1 METVPPEEKF
11 FQEVVGYPELKR
23 LFMKSVVSKDPV
35 HILLTGPP
43 ASSKSLFLLKLV
55 EGLDNAYF
63 IDAVGASGP
72 GMVEYMFSND
82 VKYLLID
89 EIDKMK
95 KNDQAALL
103 NVMETGIL
111 SETKLKGKT
120 RHKKMSLWIF
130 ATSNEVEKL
139 SKPLR
144 SRFMELHLNE
154 YSFDEFVEICQR
166 LLNKKYRLP
175 AEVSDRIAYLVW
187 NRMKSRDIRDVLKI
201 AKLSRTTSDAEF
213 WLSGPDNIQ
222 YMAQFRIVQQFI
234 HKSPYDLSSYSF
246 RCPFAPML
254 LLYYIII
261 HKWRYKCE
269 TEFSYPVQES
279 IRCFF
284 RKPFFPLFF
293 K

>member
-1 METVPPEEKF
+1 MFKNLFRRFTSMETVPPEEKF

-201 AKLSRTTSDAEF
+201 AKLSRTTSDAE
-213 WLSGPDNIQ
+213 WLVD
-222 YMAQFRIVQQFI
+222 VQI
-234 HKSPYDLSSYSF
+234 KYS
-246 RCPFAPML
+246 
-254 LLYYIII
+254 
-261 HKWRYKCE
+261 KC
-269 TEFSYPVQES
+269 
-279 IRCFF
+279 
-284 RKPFFPLFF
+284 K
-293 K
+293 

>member
-201 AKLSRTTSDAEF
+201 AKLSRTTSDAE
-213 WLSGPDNIQ
+213 WLVD
-222 YMAQFRIVQQFI
+222 VQI
-234 HKSPYDLSSYSF
+234 KYS
-246 RCPFAPML
+246 
-254 LLYYIII
+254 
-261 HKWRYKCE
+261 KC
-269 TEFSYPVQES
+269 
-279 IRCFF
+279 
-284 RKPFFPLFF
+284 K
-293 K
+293 